1 MKAKIAER
9 PLHSFMEYT
18 YQHHFFKCDRGK
30 KVTKEDLQ
38 QRRLSPN
45 PAQVLDQLA
54 KDNDRIRT
62 SIM

>member
-1 MKAKIAER
+1 VKAKIAKR

-18 YQHHFFKCDRGK
+18 YQHQFLKCDRGK
-30 KVTKEDLQ
+30 KATKEDLQ

-54 KDNDRIRT
+54 KDNDKMRT